1 VVLRGSR
8 HEDLVLR
15 DEVADHVARRRGRL
29 HELVGPREHVRLDA
43 AALTALVPDIAG
55 RDVYLC
61 GPDAFQDALIAAAGE
76 AGVPDSHLH
85 HESFSF

>member
-1 VVLRGSR
+1 MPD
-8 HEDLVLR
+8 DLVLR
-15 DEVADHVARRRGRL
+15 DEVAEEVRRRDGRL
-29 HELVGPREHVRLDA
+29 HELVGPRERVRLDA
-43 AALTALVPDIAG
+43 AALTALVPDVAE

-61 GPDAFQDALIAAAGE
+61 GPEPFQDMVVAAAAE